1 MVVLIGLLVQGAV
14 ERYAVTRA
22 CNVAVRYGKR
32 LPEMVLGEFKLI
44 ALHRMGGGGKGR
56 RAGYHLIPVREAP
69 PGDGPG

>member
-32 LPEMVLGEFKLI
+32 LPEMVLGEFKPV
-44 ALHRMGGGGKGR
+44 ALHHMGRGVGR
-56 RAGYHLIPVREAP
+56 RAGQPSLYSLGSPILAYME
-69 PGDGPG
+69 